1 MEKGLEVFIFV
12 LLLVGTI
19 GLLVNEFVFKW
30 GTIAT
35 MLFALANVIGLLILG
50 YAYLNKKS

>member
-1 MEKGLEVFIFV
+1 MEKGLEVFTFV